1 MKDPKRDRDQVA
13 IVLLTNRIEA
23 HKANLA
29 DDFQQIKGMYEDSQS
44 QKIIAD
50 WLQKKIDETYIRIE
64 DGWRDC
70 QFAHKGWIK
79 QR

>member
-1 MKDPKRDRDQVA
+1 
-13 IVLLTNRIEA
+13 
-23 HKANLA
+23 
-29 DDFQQIKGMYEDSQS
+29 MYEDSQS